1 MSLRYLF
8 NFMQW
13 VSYCYGQDYQELK
26 FDESILPKE
35 NANILAVKEK
45 ENLYEELSKRDKKLE
60 EAIRENNELRKQITE
75 KRESKKNVYDFKV
88 ENISE
93 AETRKRYIDLEL
105 KIAGW
110 DFDTNMTA
118 ELPVSGM
125 PNNEGTGYVD
135 YVLFGENGLPLAVV
149 EAKKTSVDARVGQNQ
164 AKLYADCIEAE
175 HHQRP
180 IIYYTNGYEIYMWDD
195 KEYAPRRVSGF
206 YTQDEL
212 QLLIDRRK
220 NKQSLLHVYIDPNI
234 AGREYQLEAIKSVC
248 ETFEEGHR
256 KALLVMA
263 TGTGK
268 TRTAISI
275 AKVLTEQNWAKNILF
290 LAR

>member
-1 MSLRYLF
+1 
-8 NFMQW
+8 
-13 VSYCYGQDYQELK
+13 
-26 FDESILPKE
+26 
-35 NANILAVKEK
+35 
-45 ENLYEELSKRDKKLE
+45 
-60 EAIRENNELRKQITE
+60 
-75 KRESKKNVYDFKV
+75 
-88 ENISE
+88 
-93 AETRKRYIDLEL
+93 
-105 KIAGW
+105 
-110 DFDTNMTA
+110 
-118 ELPVSGM
+118 
-125 PNNEGTGYVD
+125 
-135 YVLFGENGLPLAVV
+135 
-149 EAKKTSVDARVGQNQ
+149 
-164 AKLYADCIEAE
+164 
-175 HHQRP
+175 
-180 IIYYTNGYEIYMWDD
+180 TNGYEIYMWDD

-206 YTQDEL
+206 YTQEEL

-290 LAR
+290 LADRTVLIKQAKNNFNNLLPNMSGCNLLNTKDNPEESRIVFSTY